1 MIPKYSKEEF
11 SHIISSL
18 NCGNFCVGIK
28 THGKEFVLHLISTEK
43 LHRIIVPCF
52 HVFSDKSIHTYNT
65 SGHWRFSFISGEFV
79 QTGKMGRCS

>member
-1 MIPKYSKEEF
+1 MLKYSKEEF

-28 THGKEFVLHLISTEK
+28 THGKEFVLYLISSEK
-43 LHRIIVPCF
+43 LDHIIVPCF
-52 HVFSDKSIHTYNT
+52 SINSSNYVSTYST
-65 SGHWRFSFISGEFV
+65 SGHWEFSFLNGEFV